1 MEGWFGILVSGIV
14 SLVTGVGGSVLYF
27 RPKLKEANANAQ
39 KAQTDAQDYA
49 YNSLL
54 ERMNKMEQSHN
65 EQMKSQNEEIAQLR
79 TEVLQLNREKF
90 ENDKRIIQLESEN
103 SSLRDRVDGLEKELQ
118 AYKTIAGKQG

>member
-1 MEGWFGILVSGIV
+1 MEWLEPVLTAAV

-54 ERMNKMEQSHN
+54 GRINQMEKMYN
-65 EQMKSQNEEIAQLR
+65 EQYAAQNNTIAALR
-79 TEVLQLNREKF
+79 SEVLKLTEEKYETAKEMAAIKG
-90 ENDKRIIQLESEN
+90 ENN
-103 SSLRDRVDGLEKELQ
+103 ALRSRVDQLEKEVQ
-118 AYKTIAGKQG
+118 AYKTIAGNK